1 MCTDRWLTAPAIPL
15 AKQREAF
22 RFCVASFDAVTVT
35 LLQRQACEAHVF
47 AVVISDRMAIRLL
60 VRRSRQAEVFAIGVF
75 DRIAGRAG
83 GDGRWRQ

>member
-1 MCTDRWLTAPAIPL
+1 MPL
-15 AKQREAF
+15 PKQRQTF
-22 RFCVASFDAVTVT
+22 RFSVFSFDAVTVA

-47 AVVISDRMAIRLL
+47 AVVIFDRMAIRLL

-83 GDGRWRQ
+83 GNGRWRQ

>member
-1 MCTDRWLTAPAIPL
+1 MA
-15 AKQREAF
+15 
-22 RFCVASFDAVTVT
+22 

-47 AVVISDRMAIRLL
+47 AVVIFDRMAIRLL